1 MLKKLPGIVLL
12 ILALCTS
19 LSAETWDEPWHRDVV
34 EKSDAFGLYEVVRT
48 SPTRVVFKEV
58 RHLAGLQTGP
68 NVELTGYYSGNV
80 VSTSTVNGVRTG
92 ESSLSFKGPGTRYYL
107 FLKKVSGST
116 TWVIASPTSGFAEVQ
131 PGDKVIST
139 FRISVHQALV
149 DSGTYELAQ
158 TCIFRK
164 LHGQECSPD
173 VYSFIQTQLA
183 AAPAA
188 MSNNASAEEAD
199 LFFKQHAALETTYL
213 TGYAVEPEILSKF
226 LEDSV
231 FHTQIS
237 AVRALRALASK
248 ERNAMLMSFV
258 TNDSRNILARVVAV
272 QMIRETGAREL
283 KDQIIAYVPKASSTP
298 VGLGIAIMD
307 PRIGT
312 RFPASL
318 KSALEELIAEWK

>member
-1 MLKKLPGIVLL
+1 MLKKLPGIVL
-12 ILALCTS
+12 ILALSST

-34 EKSDAFGLYEVVRT
+34 AKSDAFGLYEVVST
-48 SPTRVVFKEV
+48 SPTKVVFKEV
-58 RHLAGLQTGP
+58 RHLAGIQTGP
-68 NVELTGYYSGNV
+68 NVELTGYYSREV
-80 VSTSTVNGVRTG
+80 MSSSIVNGVRTD
-92 ESSLSFKGPGTRYYL
+92 ESSLRFKGPGTRYYL
-107 FLKKVSGST
+107 FLKKASSGT
-116 TWVIASPTSGFAEVQ
+116 TWTMASPTSGFAEVQ
-131 PGDKVIST
+131 PGDKVVST

-149 DSGTYELAQ
+149 DSGIYELSQ

-173 VYSFIQTQLA
+173 VSSFIQTQLA
-183 AAPAA
+183 GAPAA
-188 MSNNASAEEAD
+188 MSNNASAEQAD
-199 LFFKQHAALETTYL
+199 LFFKQHAALETAYL
-213 TGYAVEPEILSKF
+213 TGHAIDRETLSKF
-226 LEDSV
+226 LKDSV

-237 AVRALRALASK
+237 AVRALRALDPK

-258 TNDSRNILARVVAV
+258 TDDSRNILARVVAV

-283 KDQIIAYVPKASSTP
+283 KDQLVAYAPKAPSTE

-312 RFPASL
+312 RFPSSL